1 MKGVSLVCAPPL
13 PRCGNTSP
21 TPETARGKA
30 CLRALVLANA
40 LTGLIGCAPSILPV
54 TPSTATRINVPP
66 QPSPADSTSFP
77 QPATI
82 EVRYYAHSP
91 TVTIVGWDPAET
103 AYGLRAWL
111 RRDGA
116 LIRGHRLYVS
126 SYYTPARPAFT
137 RAVTPSRPL
146 ELTGISR
153 DVQSCVGGRPCS
165 PPETFGAL
173 IPDALLRSSCDSLA
187 VTFYNHRSGRQLL
200 ITLHRDLID
209 AYLGRLDSVVAVM
222 RKQ

>member
-1 MKGVSLVCAPPL
+1 M
-13 PRCGNTSP
+13 
-21 TPETARGKA
+21 A
-30 CLRALVLANA
+30 CLGALVLANTLA
-40 LTGLIGCAPSILPV
+40 GLMGCAPSILPV
-54 TPSTATRINVPP
+54 TASTATRIDVLPRTNPGNP
-66 QPSPADSTSFP
+66 TSFP

-91 TVTIVGWDPAET
+91 TVTIVGWDPTET

-111 RRDGA
+111 RRDGS

-126 SYYTPARPAFT
+126 SYYTPVRPAFT
-137 RAVTPSRPL
+137 RAVTPSRSL

-153 DVQSCVGGRPCS
+153 DVHSCVGGSPCS

-173 IPDALLRSSCDSLA
+173 IPDALLRSSRDSLA
-187 VTFYNHRSGRQLL
+187 VTFYNGGGRELL

-222 RKQ
+222 RKN

>member
-1 MKGVSLVCAPPL
+1 MNNGWLRPLVF
-13 PRCGNTSP
+13 G
-21 TPETARGKA
+21 TA
-30 CLRALVLANA
+30 LI
-40 LTGLIGCAPSILPV
+40 GLIGCAPSILPV
-54 TPSTATRINVPP
+54 TASTATRIDVPP
-66 QPSPADSTSFP
+66 GTSPGDSTSFP

-111 RRDGA
+111 RRDGS

-126 SYYTPARPAFT
+126 SYYIPARPAFT
-137 RAVTPSRPL
+137 RAVAPSRPL

-153 DVQSCVGGRPCS
+153 DVHACVGGRPCS

-173 IPDALLRSSCDSLA
+173 VPDELLRSTRDSLV
-187 VTFYNHRSGRQLL
+187 VTFYGRGSRELL

-209 AYLGRLDSVVAVM
+209 AYLGRVDSVVAVM

>member
-1 MKGVSLVCAPPL
+1 MKNASLAF
-13 PRCGNTSP
+13 GT
-21 TPETARGKA
+21 
-30 CLRALVLANA
+30 ALVA
-40 LTGLIGCAPSILPV
+40 LTGCAPSILPV
-54 TPSTATRINVPP
+54 TASTATRIEVPART
-66 QPSPADSTSFP
+66 SPRDSTSFP

-82 EVRYYAHSP
+82 EVRYYAYSP

-111 RRDGA
+111 RRDGS
-116 LIRGHRLYVS
+116 LIRAHRLYVS

-153 DVQSCVGGRPCS
+153 DLHSCVGGKPCS

-173 IPDALLRSSCDSLA
+173 IPDELLRSSRDSLA
-187 VTFYNHRSGRQLL
+187 VTFYGRGTRELL

-209 AYLGRLDSVVAVM
+209 AYLGRVDSVVAVM
-222 RKQ
+222 RKK